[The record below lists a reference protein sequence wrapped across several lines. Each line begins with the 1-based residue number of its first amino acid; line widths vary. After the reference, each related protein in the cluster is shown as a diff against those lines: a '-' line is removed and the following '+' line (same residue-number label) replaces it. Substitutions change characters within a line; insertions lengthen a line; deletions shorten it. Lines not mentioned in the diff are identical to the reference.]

1 MLFGL
6 FVISQWRTRVR
17 EHDQSEIKEPTSVN
31 LRVVIFRWRETS
43 DGAKTDAPNYEGL
56 RVPLGKDI
64 AYDSTGPIGSRL
76 SGSWFFVR
84 ALLPPVTISIPGS
97 WPDSMLTR
105 PATAITETRG
115 PNWQRNQ
122 WLHFVF
128 PWTAEIL
135 KTTSFTM
142 PIFRSCCWFKFTVR
156 TFGFCENLV

>member
-17 EHDQSEIKEPTSVN
+17 EHDQSEIKEPTSIEF
-31 LRVVIFRWRETS
+31 RVVIFWQRETS

-64 AYDSTGPIGSRL
+64 AYDSTGPIGSRS
-76 SGSWFFVR
+76 SGFFVR
-84 ALLPPVTISIPGS
+84 ALLPPVTISTPGS

-105 PATAITETRG
+105 PATAITETCG

-128 PWTAEIL
+128 PRTARIL
-135 KTTSFTM
+135 KTASFTM
-142 PIFRSCCWFKFTVR
+142 PVFRSCCWFKFTLR
-156 TFGFCENLV
+156 TFGLYENLV